1 MSINTDAKRYL
12 SDVIGDGY
20 KEWRNGDI
28 ILITAATGAGKSY
41 FILHTY
47 LKWAIEKQFKILYLV
62 NRKILKEQLEDILS
76 EINRENKREHGICA
90 EDISDYISIR
100 TYQSIENKLKNFF
113 INRVQEDLNKF
124 ACVVCDE
131 CHYFYTDSNFN
142 TGTEVSYSIIKD
154 LFKGKIR
161 IYISAT
167 MDKIKK
173 WIQRDKR
180 MKLDSFDLVYGER
193 EVKEYSLKMNYEKI
207 TPQIVNND
215 DSLIEHISKRIRG
228 TNEKWLVFVDNID
241 WGKEIKRKLLEAEGL
256 KKEDIIFIDADYE
269 ESNEANEVV
278 NEIVNY
284 KKTKRRVVISTA
296 VMDNGITFSD
306 EDLVNI
312 AIFADTKET
321 FLQMLGRRRGNNEEI
336 QLYICKRSKEHFLRR
351 LQYMEQI
358 LQCYKR
364 YEKELNTL
372 YCDNLLCLNQKEYW
386 YAHQKILNVILS
398 NNYSKEFMQKIC
410 CAYMGCIK
418 YNPFSIERCEDLK
431 LYYENL
437 VIKLENDE
445 NAFLKQQAEWLGIS
459 DDILNQAIIEFEED
473 LFTKNRNILET
484 EIKKIIVSQQGKLT
498 EEENKK
504 WKIKIRKSLEFFIE
518 KAEQEGEAIKGS
530 KGIGKSDRTL
540 TEEIFNFCMTYAKLP
555 YLMEKSLQKE
565 GTYCTITQKDQ

>member
-12 SDVIGDGY
+12 SDMIGDKY
-20 KEWRNGDI
+20 KKWRNGDI

-47 LKWAIEKQFKILYLV
+47 LKWAIEEEFKILYLV
-62 NRKILKEQLEDILS
+62 NRKILKKQLEDILR
-76 EINRENKREHGICA
+76 EINRENKREYGIFA
-90 EDISDYISIR
+90 KDIFDYISIR
-100 TYQSIENKLKNFF
+100 TYQSIENNLKNFF
-113 INRVQEDLNKF
+113 INQVQEDLNKYK
-124 ACVVCDE
+124 CVVCDE

-142 TGTEVSYSIIKD
+142 TGTELSYSIIKD

-173 WIQRDKR
+173 WIQRDKK
-180 MKLDSFDLVYGER
+180 MKMDTIDKVYGER
-193 EVKEYSLKMNYEKI
+193 DVKEYPLKMNYEKI

-364 YEKELNTL
+364 YEKDLNTL
-372 YCDNLLCLNQKEYW
+372 YCVPILYPNQKEYW
-386 YAHQKILNVILS
+386 NAHQKILNVILS

-445 NAFLKQQAEWLGIS
+445 NAFLKQQAKWLGIS
-459 DDILNQAIIEFEED
+459 DDLLNQAIIEFEED

-484 EIKKIIVSQQGKLT
+484 EIKEIIVSQQGKLT

-518 KAEQEGEAIKGS
+518 KAVQEGESIKGS

-555 YLMEKSLQKE
+555 YLMEKSSQKE